1 MYRAKELGRNRFQ
14 FFTAEVHQRIQHRLD
29 LHSDLRLALER
40 NEFELHYQPQV
51 SLESDRIVGV
61 EALLRWRHPV
71 KGIVGPG
78 DFIAFAEET
87 GLIIP
92 IGKWVLLEACR
103 QNRRWQDAGLPI
115 VPVAVN
121 TSAKQCEQSDAAAV
135 VLEVLAAA
143 RLDPKYLEL
152 EITESVSMANPELSV
167 PLMTR
172 LKKTGVTLS
181 IDDFGTGFS
190 NLRYLRRFPIDR
202 LKIDGSF
209 VREITTDPEV
219 LAIAQAIVTMAH
231 SLELQVIAEGV
242 ETRQQLD
249 VLRHHGCDVIQGH
262 FFSPALTGDAM
273 AALLARHR
281 GLPAEASKRV
291 GRAHFTI
298 V

>member
-1 MYRAKELGRNRFQ
+1 
-14 FFTAEVHQRIQHRLD
+14 
-29 LHSDLRLALER
+29 
-40 NEFELHYQPQV
+40 
-51 SLESDRIVGV
+51 
-61 EALLRWRHPV
+61 
-71 KGIVGPG
+71 
-78 DFIAFAEET
+78 
-87 GLIIP
+87 
-92 IGKWVLLEACR
+92 
-103 QNRRWQDAGLPI
+103 
-115 VPVAVN
+115 
-121 TSAKQCEQSDAAAV
+121 
-135 VLEVLAAA
+135 
-143 RLDPKYLEL
+143 
-152 EITESVSMANPELSV
+152 MANPELSV

-172 LKKTGVTLS
+172 LKETGVTLS
-181 IDDFGTGFS
+181 IDDFGTCFS

-209 VREITTDPEV
+209 VREITTDPET